1 MTRIPADLQALLDQ
15 FEPQIRDAFLRA
27 IEDVT
32 SEAQLALLVDA
43 IQRQDVARLYAVL
56 NLDPGFFAPLDMKIT
71 EAYITGGI
79 RALAGLPVIPDPAG
93 PGKSLSA
100 STGATPGRSGG
111 CATPRRG

>member
-1 MTRIPADLQALLDQ
+1 MTKIPADLQALLDQ

-56 NLDPGFFAPLDMKIT
+56 RDAAESPQALIAVAP
-71 EAYITGGI
+71 
-79 RALAGLPVIPDPAG
+79 IPDEG
-93 PGKSLSA
+93 M
-100 STGATPGRSGG
+100 GR
-111 CATPRRG
+111 AIRDRLRRAAADQ